1 MKFCVCFGAVNVALL
16 GFTAE

>member
-1 MKFCVCFGAVNVALL
+1 MKFCVCFGAINVALL